1 MFLLSV
7 ESAPFEWVGLKC
19 GSGHRRAGEDTR
31 PYGVSGNAYRGRSQ
45 TARGRPHGAAPTV
58 ENGTGALARKRQA
71 RERNRTSSN
80 FPPTQA
86 PSGAGRDRTQALLI
100 LRAGRILPTSRG
112 NPRNR
117 GPGKGDY
124 EHEVLIWSRP
134 RGRFG
139 SFAAMGKGTRRP
151 QAAKSPAKRAI
162 QRPDE
167 GIGPYKKAL
176 YHRPLIRPLRG
187 HLSLS
192 PLSLCDISP

>member
-167 GIGPYKKAL
+167 GIGPYKKVL
-176 YHRPLIRPLRG
+176 YYRPLIRLAYARHLPPRG
-187 HLSLS
+187 KAYMREL
-192 PLSLCDISP
+192 